1 MTPVISSNWYFDF
14 ISPFAY
20 LQLAQF
26 SKLPSSLKIT
36 PIPVVFS
43 GLLKHWGQLGPAE
56 IPSKRRF
63 VYRFFKW
70 KADQISLPFTMP
82 SKHPY
87 NPLPSL
93 RLCVAAGAKI
103 NQVITIFNLIYE
115 QGLQPDSIE
124 GINAMAEA
132 LRIDNPEAVLSDEA
146 VKITLHHNTEKAIAE
161 GVFGVPTFTVKNE
174 LFWGGDATEMMLDYI
189 NFSETFKTS
198 EMKRISN
205 MPMGLTRR

>member
-1 MTPVISSNWYFDF
+1 
-14 ISPFAY
+14 
-20 LQLAQF
+20 
-26 SKLPSSLKIT
+26 
-36 PIPVVFS
+36 
-43 GLLKHWGQLGPAE
+43 
-56 IPSKRRF
+56 
-63 VYRFFKW
+63 
-70 KADQISLPFTMP
+70 
-82 SKHPY
+82 
-87 NPLPSL
+87 
-93 RLCVAAGAKI
+93 
-103 NQVITIFNLIYE
+103 
-115 QGLQPDSIE
+115 
-124 GINAMAEA
+124 MAEA